1 MKKLLQI
8 GEVARLFHISV
19 GSLRHYEAEGLLNPE
34 YIDESTGYR
43 YYSVRQ
49 FEVLNT
55 ILYLRALD
63 MPLSHIRE
71 FLENK
76 DVEIMEA
83 KLLRQKEAVRVKK
96 HRLEMIEKKIDN
108 RLKKLSEA
116 QSGGLDEIKTV
127 ETKPQRIVRI
137 YNSVELKSHLDLE
150 DPIRQLEEKQ
160 KETVVFLGKVG
171 VGISKEHMEKGVF
184 DRYDCTFLLLDDEDE
199 FLGKTETLPPGLC
212 VSVRFRGSHEKSEEY
227 YKKLF
232 EFIAKNNMSCCG
244 HSREIT
250 IIDYGLTND
259 TEKFVTEIQ
268 IPVSL

>member
-19 GSLRHYEAEGLLNPE
+19 GSLRHYESEGLLKPE
-34 YIDESTGYR
+34 YIDENTGYR

-63 MPLSHIRE
+63 MPLPHIRE
-71 FLENK
+71 FLENR
-76 DVEIMEA
+76 DVGVMEE
-83 KLLRQKEAVRVKK
+83 KLLRQKDAVKIKK
-96 HRLEMIEKKIDN
+96 RRLEIIEKKIDN
-108 RLKKLSEA
+108 RLKRLSEA
-116 QSGGLDEIKTV
+116 QNGVLGEVSAV

-137 YNSVELKSHLDLE
+137 YNSVKLKSHLDLE

-171 VGISKEHMEKGVF
+171 VGISKEHMENGVF
-184 DRYDCTFLLLDDEDE
+184 DRYDCTFLLLDNEDE
-199 FLGKTETLPPGLC
+199 FLGKTETLPAGLC
-212 VSVRFRGSHEKSEEY
+212 VSVRFRGCHEKSAEY
-227 YKKLF
+227 YRLLF
-232 EFIAKNNMSCCG
+232 DFMKKNNMSCCG

-268 IPVSL
+268 IPVTL